1 MKTYSNNLEKINESV
16 VLGKE
21 LKFELANEVIG
32 FLTFAK
38 PDFYDWYV
46 SIGKK
51 IDEIQVFV
59 KGEGTAKQRY
69 FIKSKKDEKVQFEFE
84 VDFKK

>member
-1 MKTYSNNLEKINESV
+1 MKKYSDNLEKINESI

-21 LKFELANEVIG
+21 LKIDMAIEVIG
-32 FLTFAK
+32 FMTLAK

-59 KGEGTAKQRY
+59 KGEGTTKQRY
-69 FIKSKKDEKVQFEFE
+69 FVKSKKDEKVQFEFE